1 MVLPQAIVEIARVDA
16 SFSTFLMVHN
26 YLGMLTIG
34 LLGSERQ
41 KVEFLPGMANLQRI
55 GAWALTEP
63 SNGSDASG
71 LETSAEWLI
80 SGGVNGRGVWRLNGQ
95 KRWIGNATFA
105 DVIIIWA
112 RDTSSGRVREQLRGP
127 TALSAVPC
135 EPCGCRRPGPHWRAT
150 SLAILLVAVTLCLLL
165 TLALLS
171 AFVGRPPASC

>member
-1 MVLPQAIVEIARVDA
+1 VLPQAIVEIARVDA

-95 KRWIGNATFA
+95 KRK
-105 DVIIIWA
+105 
-112 RDTSSGRVREQLRGP
+112 
-127 TALSAVPC
+127 
-135 EPCGCRRPGPHWRAT
+135 PCGCRRPGPHWRAT
-150 SLAILLVAVTLCLLL
+150 FLAILLVAVTLCLLL